1 MGSSAMHLLWAV
13 GLGGL
18 FHRMSV
24 KQDPEGQTLAGE
36 SASRPKSL
44 RGDDVILQPSN
55 CHWYQ
60 KITNKGCIEAYLHRA
75 PGSPKG
81 GSGEEVKRS
90 QISLR

>member
-1 MGSSAMHLLWAV
+1 
-13 GLGGL
+13 
-18 FHRMSV
+18 MSV
-24 KQDPEGQTLAGE
+24 KQDPGGSTLAGE

-60 KITNKGCIEAYLHRA
+60 KITNKGCIEAYL
-75 PGSPKG
+75 PPCPWEPEGW
-81 GSGEEVKRS
+81 SGEEVKRS